1 MKFMKIFILIT
12 IALFYSCYTL
22 SAQEKTISKNKIYK
36 TWISLESMPEKVSG
50 ILYEVRDSS
59 ILLSHSIPIK
69 NYSTSHEYISEF
81 YFNEIHLLKTRKIDN
96 VKKGALIGS
105 ISGFALGTIYGAIA
119 SGALYE
125 ANPISFLNPLL
136 ISGTILISGTYLAVI
151 GAGIGAL
158 SGTLKDRFP
167 IKGSYENFNS
177 YRGVFQNYS
186 YIREYNYYASFFEH
200 RGFISFY
207 GGTSFPIREFVNNP
221 QDEESVGVKKT
232 GGGGSITF
240 GYRFKEN
247 IGISISNLYNFYPS
261 DNDEMAAYWTVG
273 GYIISP
279 MFSFPVKNKLFI
291 DLKPGIGIAD
301 TDLVVDN
308 EFTKPGIGLG
318 LNLCASVQYN
328 FSKRWCL
335 LTEPR
340 YLYTNQ
346 TYKGSDKGTFQTFSV
361 DFGLGYRFSKT
372 SL

>member
-158 SGTLKDRFP
+158 SGTIKDRFP

-186 YIREYNYYASFFEH
+186 YMQEYTYYANFFEH
-200 RGFISFY
+200 RGFLGFFS
-207 GGTSFPIREFVNNP
+207 GPSFPLVDFAIP
-221 QDEESVGVKKT
+221 QEEGDIGVKKI

-247 IGISISNLYNFYPS
+247 IGISISNFYNFYPAENNETS
-261 DNDEMAAYWTVG
+261 THWTVG

-279 MFSFPVKNKLFI
+279 MFSIPVKNKLFI
-291 DLKPGIGIAD
+291 DLKPGVGFAD

-308 EFTKPGIGLG
+308 EFTKPGFGLG
-318 LNLCASVQYN
+318 INLCASVQYN

-335 LTEPR
+335 MTDPR

-346 TYKGSDKGTFQTFSV
+346 KHGGSDKGTFQTFSL
-361 DFGLGYRFSKT
+361 DFGLAYRFSKT